1 MTILKWVLCRLEYGI
16 AGRLSRC
23 IVGFTIRICMK
34 KGWLLEQPWS
44 AKNAQSSACFVL
56 VYGHIRRGRSA
67 MTSSRAGALRRRRRR
82 PRRRHLYI
90 ISTTTLLPT
99 DANNETPRSII
110 MRKYRRQSS
119 MIKRLKANT
128 RYARVGMVW
137 IHIGST
143 NVFI

>member
-1 MTILKWVLCRLEYGI
+1 MTILKWVLCLLEYGI

-23 IVGFTIRICMK
+23 TVGFTIRICMK
-34 KGWLLEQPWS
+34 RGWLLEQPWS
-44 AKNAQSSACFVL
+44 AMNAQSSACFVL

-67 MTSSRAGALRRRRRR
+67 ITSSRAEALR
-82 PRRRHLYI
+82 RRRHLYI
-90 ISTTTLLPT
+90 ISTTTLLLT

-137 IHIGST
+137 IHTDST

>member
-1 MTILKWVLCRLEYGI
+1 MTILKWVLCLLEYGI

-23 IVGFTIRICMK
+23 TVGFTIRICMK
-34 KGWLLEQPWS
+34 RGWLLEQPWS
-44 AKNAQSSACFVL
+44 AMNAQSSACFVL

-67 MTSSRAGALRRRRRR
+67 MTSSRAGALRRR
-82 PRRRHLYI
+82 HLYI
-90 ISTTTLLPT
+90 ISTTTLLLT

>member
-1 MTILKWVLCRLEYGI
+1 MTILKWVLCPLEYGI

-23 IVGFTIRICMK
+23 TVGFTIRICMK
-34 KGWLLEQPWS
+34 KGRLLEQPWS

-67 MTSSRAGALRRRRRR
+67 MTSSRAGALRRRRR

-90 ISTTTLLPT
+90 ISTMTLLPT

-137 IHIGST
+137 IHTDST

>member
-1 MTILKWVLCRLEYGI
+1 MTIIKWVLCLLEYGI

-34 KGWLLEQPWS
+34 RGWLLEQPWS
-44 AKNAQSSACFVL
+44 AMNAQSSACFVL

-67 MTSSRAGALRRRRRR
+67 MPSSRAGALRRRQ
-82 PRRRHLYI
+82 PHRRHLYI
-90 ISTTTLLPT
+90 ISTTTLLLT
-99 DANNETPRSII
+99 DANNETPRSIF

-137 IHIGST
+137 IHTDST

>member
-1 MTILKWVLCRLEYGI
+1 MTILKWVLCPLEYGI

-23 IVGFTIRICMK
+23 TVGFTIRICMK
-34 KGWLLEQPWS
+34 KGRLLEQPWS

-67 MTSSRAGALRRRRRR
+67 MTSSRAGALRRRRR

>member
-67 MTSSRAGALRRRRRR
+67 MTSSRAGALRRRRR